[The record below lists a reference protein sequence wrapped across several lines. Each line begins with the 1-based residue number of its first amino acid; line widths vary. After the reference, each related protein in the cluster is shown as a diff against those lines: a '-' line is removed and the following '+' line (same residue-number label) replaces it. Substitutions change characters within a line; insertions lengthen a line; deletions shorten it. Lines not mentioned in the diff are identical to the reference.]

1 MTSDV
6 TQPATGDGRT
16 RARRARYDL
25 AYRAAIDLFI
35 KRGYEQTTMEA
46 IAERAGTSRA
56 SVFNYFPRKTSILSE
71 WSRRRR
77 AAVSE
82 ILSSERP
89 PQKPGLRVALE
100 RYMDAWATVNEH
112 DRAETVACG
121 PASLRETDLLT
132 NSGMS
137 YELQALF
144 EDAARRGELSPDADT
159 SLAATALAASY
170 FAVLAR
176 WIASDQSDHPGL
188 RDDLRR
194 LADLFLDGL
203 LDGPA

>member
-1 MTSDV
+1 MASHLIQTN
-6 TQPATGDGRT
+6 TGDGRT
-16 RARRARYDL
+16 LARRARYDL
-25 AYRAAIDLFI
+25 AYRAAIELFI
-35 KRGYEQTTMEA
+35 ERGYEQTTMEA

-56 SVFNYFPRKTSILSE
+56 SVFNYFPRKPSILSE

-82 ILSSERP
+82 LLVAEERAE
-89 PQKPGLRVALE
+89 KPGLRVALE
-100 RYMDAWATVNEH
+100 RYMDAWATVNEQN
-112 DRAETVACG
+112 RAETVACG

-137 YELQALF
+137 HELKALF
-144 EDAARRGELSPDADT
+144 DDAARRGELAPDADT
-159 SLAATALAASY
+159 SLAATGLAAAY
-170 FAVLAR
+170 FAVLGL
-176 WIASDQSDHPGL
+176 WIASEQDDHPTV

-203 LDGPA
+203 LDGSA